1 MGYTPELYAFFG
13 FLVYDHT
20 DEFEDFIEEH
30 DQTFSNLPDQT
41 IDALIEITH
50 SSELVKYKRDYRT
63 AKGGVMRATEFR
75 N

>member
-1 MGYTPELYAFFG
+1 MYAFFG

-30 DQTFSNLPDQT
+30 DQT

-50 SSELVKYKRDYRT
+50 SSEPVKYKRDYRT
-63 AKGGVMRATEFR
+63 AKEELMCATEFR